1 MFKCTLI
8 RIVPGIRDESEIFL
22 YCTIKCLIHAKQVI
36 LNDMFLNLGYSHD
49 FLIFSYD
56 FIHLL
61 GIDKH
66 YH

>member
-1 MFKCTLI
+1 
-8 RIVPGIRDESEIFL
+8 
-22 YCTIKCLIHAKQVI
+22 
-36 LNDMFLNLGYSHD
+36 MFLNLGYSHD

-66 YH
+66 YHLKLQVQIEHL

>member
-1 MFKCTLI
+1 MF
-8 RIVPGIRDESEIFL
+8 
-22 YCTIKCLIHAKQVI
+22 
-36 LNDMFLNLGYSHD
+36 LNHDMFLNLGYSHD

>member
-1 MFKCTLI
+1 MPILYVIIFIPQKSVKNQNFFYVYMF
-8 RIVPGIRDESEIFL
+8 P
-22 YCTIKCLIHAKQVI
+22 
-36 LNDMFLNLGYSHD
+36 NLGYSHD

>member
-1 MFKCTLI
+1 MICFLI
-8 RIVPGIRDESEIFL
+8 S
-22 YCTIKCLIHAKQVI
+22 VI
-36 LNDMFLNLGYSHD
+36 LMISSYFLMISFIY
-49 FLIFSYD
+49 YD